1 MKENEVEKLKEELKE
16 ESNPKRIKK
25 IKFLIQ
31 RMVSSIIILMSELW
45 WTFFF

>member
-45 WTFFF
+45 